1 MPSILARIE
10 WGAFLVL
17 DGRVGAQ
24 IESHGVAK
32 DATASSASATTRIRT
47 ILRQAHDE

>member
-17 DGRVGAQ
+17 DGRVGAR
-24 IESHGVAK
+24 IEPHDVAM
-32 DATASSASATTRIRT
+32 DATAWRAGATIGIRAVP
-47 ILRQAHDE
+47 RQAHKE